1 MRLKVRFQ
9 GSFFSNDKSFIV
21 TGNSLEYLTAFLN
34 SKIFK
39 FAFKE
44 YFPELLGESREL
56 RKVFFETVP
65 VKPAANEEWFAKKVA
80 QIQANKQQG
89 LPTQALENEIDQV
102 LFDLYE
108 LTEEDRALIRNVSVS

>member
-1 MRLKVRFQ
+1 M
-9 GSFFSNDKSFIV
+9 

>member
-1 MRLKVRFQ
+1 M
-9 GSFFSNDKSFIV
+9 
-21 TGNSLEYLTAFLN
+21 TGNWLGYLTAFLN

-56 RKVFFETVP
+56 RKVFFETIT
-65 VKPAANEEWFAKKVA
+65 VKPILDESWYVKKIA
-80 QIQANKQQG
+80 QIQENKHKK
-89 LPTQALENEIDQV
+89 LPTYTFENEIDEK

-108 LTEEDRALIRNVSVS
+108 LSTEHKEIICSIV